1 MAGRMTAL
9 DSQYESL
16 EDTQRRLDKLFRSE
30 NDVDYAEAVTELSR
44 ESLALQALQASFS
57 KLSQLSLFNY
67 IR

>member
-1 MAGRMTAL
+1 M
-9 DSQYESL
+9 
-16 EDTQRRLDKLFRSE
+16 SE

>member
-9 DSQYESL
+9 DSQYEII
-16 EDTQRRLDKLFRSE
+16 EDTQLRLDKLLMSE